1 MKILAFK
8 PGHDGAVAL
17 IDDGRLVFSL
27 ESEKDSFPRYGDVTP
42 TIVAEAMQYCDDIP
56 DVLCI
61 SGWVKGF
68 HSADRALDAGY
79 FGWSDEHTL
88 VGEGKVFGRTVTTFS
103 STHERS
109 HLMSGYGMAPFSID
123 EPCYGLVWEGNIGSF
138 YEYGPGGDVRLIDK
152 VLADPGNKYQY
163 IFSLA
168 DPTTTT
174 ERGGFRFSNAGKVMA
189 LAAFGDPNVTT
200 ADEDELIES
209 ILAQNDIL
217 RELTKSDLSS
227 SKFFNIGVDSPEFK
241 SLAASHSQRIF
252 DRFHEVAARRL
263 TEGYRLIVSG
273 GCGLNCDWN
282 TQWRTSGLFA
292 DVFVPPIT
300 NDSGSA
306 VGTAIDAQ
314 RHLTGHS
321 KVEWSVY
328 SGAEFCHDV
337 SRIGHP
343 FEIVASGLDGVAKD
357 LEGGSILAWVQGR
370 CEIGPRALGNRSL
383 LASAALAEMQARL
396 NRIKGREE
404 YRPIAPVCREDD
416 VGRYFDWS
424 GASPYML
431 YFQRV
436 SNPGDL
442 PAVTHVDGSARVQTV
457 TEAESPRLY
466 ELLGKVE
473 DRTGIGVLCNT
484 SLNFPGRGFINRT
497 SDLIE
502 YVLDRQLG
510 GFVLEGTYYRVRAEC
525 R

>member
-17 IDDGRLVFSL
+17 VDDGRLIFSL
-27 ESEKDSFPRYGDVTP
+27 ESEKDSFPRYSDVTP
-42 TIVAEAMQYCDDIP
+42 TVVAEAMKHCDDIP

-68 HSADRALDAGY
+68 HSADRVLDAGY
-79 FGWSDEHTL
+79 FGWTDERTL
-88 VGEGKVFGRTVTTFS
+88 VGESKIFGRTVTTFS

-109 HLMSGYGMAPFSID
+109 HLMSGYGLAPFPID

-138 YEYGPGGDVRLIDK
+138 YEYGPGGDVRLIDN
-152 VLADPGNKYQY
+152 VMADPGNKYQY
-163 IFSLA
+163 VFSLA

-174 ERGGFRFSNAGKVMA
+174 EHGGFRYSNAGKLMA
-189 LAAFGDPNVTT
+189 LTAFGDPNATT
-200 ADEDELIES
+200 AEENELIEFV
-209 ILAQNDIL
+209 LAQDDIL
-217 RELTKSDLSS
+217 RTLRKSDLSS
-227 SKFFNIGVDSPEFK
+227 SKFFNIGVESPEFT

-252 DRFHEVAARRL
+252 DRFHAVAEKRL
-263 TEGYRLIVSG
+263 TKGYPLIVSG

-282 TQWRTSGLFA
+282 TRWRTSGLFA

-314 RHLTGHS
+314 RHLTGRS

-328 SGAEFCHDV
+328 CGPEFCYDV
-337 SRIGHP
+337 PRIGDP
-343 FEIVASGLDGVAKD
+343 FEFVASGLDGLAEDLKDNSIVAW
-357 LEGGSILAWVQGR
+357 AQGC

-383 LASAALAEMQARL
+383 LASAARADMQERL
-396 NRIKGREE
+396 NQIKGRED
-404 YRPIAPVCREDD
+404 YRPIAPVCREED
-416 VGRYFDWS
+416 VSRYFDWT
-424 GASPYML
+424 GPSPHML

-436 SNPGDL
+436 SNPGEL
-442 PAVTHVDGSARVQTV
+442 PAVTHVDGSARAQTV
-457 TEAESPRLY
+457 TEAENPRLY
-466 ELLGKVE
+466 ELLGKME
-473 DRTGIGVLCNT
+473 EHTGVGVLCNT

-502 YVLDRQLG
+502 YVLDRQLD
-510 GFVLEGTYYRVRAEC
+510 GFVLDGAYYRVRAE
-525 R
+525 RR